1 MKLKVCGMKYQDNI
15 KQVAGLQPDY
25 LGFIFYE
32 KSARDFD
39 SHQIPEISN
48 SIKKTGV
55 FVDADLDYVLEK
67 ISKHDLQAVQ
77 LHGKESSD
85 YCLKLKRHYKE
96 KSDEVISLIEAD
108 CHDLEKKSRNDKKLE
123 IIKVFSIKDEFD
135 FNVLKPYE
143 GIVDYFLFDTKG
155 KLPGGNGY
163 VFDWTILNNYPST
176 TPFFLSGGIGLSQMD
191 DIKKFQQSEASKYCY
206 ALDVNSKFEI
216 EPGFKNIA
224 DLKKFKNNLISK
236 IMNYNVNEK
245 GYYGEFG
252 GAFIPEMLY
261 PNVEELRQ
269 NYLKIMAE
277 PDFQKEF
284 NQLLKD
290 YVGRPSPLYFAK
302 RLSEKYYTKI
312 YLKREDLNHTGAHKI
327 NNTIGQILMA
337 QRLGK
342 TRIIAE
348 TGAGQHGVATA
359 TVCALM
365 GLECI
370 VYMGEIDI
378 ARQAPNV
385 ARMKMLGATVV
396 PALSGSRTLK
406 DATNEAIRD
415 WINNPVNTH
424 YIIGSAIGPHPYP
437 DMVTRFQ
444 SVISEEIKWQL
455 KEQTGKE
462 NPDYVVACIG
472 GGSNAAGTYYH
483 YLHEPEVGIIAVEAA
498 GLGIDSGE
506 SAATSVLG
514 KEGIIHGCKT
524 LLMQTQDGQIT
535 EPYSISAGL
544 DYPGVG
550 PMHAHLSKTGRAE
563 FMSITDSD
571 AMDAG
576 LELSKLE
583 GIIPA
588 IETSHALAIFKYKK
602 FKPNDVVVM
611 SLSGRGDKDLENYID
626 YFNI

>member
-1 MKLKVCGMKYQDNI
+1 MSY
-15 KQVAGLQPDY
+15 
-25 LGFIFYE
+25 
-32 KSARDFD
+32 
-39 SHQIPEISN
+39 H
-48 SIKKTGV
+48 
-55 FVDADLDYVLEK
+55 
-67 ISKHDLQAVQ
+67 
-77 LHGKESSD
+77 
-85 YCLKLKRHYKE
+85 
-96 KSDEVISLIEAD
+96 
-108 CHDLEKKSRNDKKLE
+108 
-123 IIKVFSIKDEFD
+123 
-135 FNVLKPYE
+135 
-143 GIVDYFLFDTKG
+143 
-155 KLPGGNGY
+155 
-163 VFDWTILNNYPST
+163 
-176 TPFFLSGGIGLSQMD
+176 
-191 DIKKFQQSEASKYCY
+191 
-206 ALDVNSKFEI
+206 
-216 EPGFKNIA
+216 
-224 DLKKFKNNLISK
+224 
-236 IMNYNVNEK
+236 VNEK

-269 NYLKIMAE
+269 NCLKIMSE
-277 PDFQKEF
+277 PSFQKEF

-302 RLSEKYYTKI
+302 RLSEKYNTKI

-337 QRLGK
+337 KRLGK

-396 PALSGSRTLK
+396 PATSGSKTLK

-415 WINNPVNTH
+415 WINNPNNTH
-424 YIIGSAIGPHPYP
+424 YIIGSVVGPHPYP
-437 DMVTRFQ
+437 DMVARFQ
-444 SVISEEIKWQL
+444 SVVSEEIKKQL
-455 KEQTGKE
+455 KQVESTE
-462 NPDYVVACIG
+462 NPDYIIACVG

-483 YLHEPEVGIIAVEAA
+483 FLDDSNVKLIAVEAA
-498 GLGIDSGE
+498 GHGIDSGE

-514 KEGIIHGCKT
+514 KMGIIHGSKT
-524 LLMQTQDGQIT
+524 LLMQTEDGQIT

-550 PMHAHLSKTGRAE
+550 PMHAHLFKSGRAE
-563 FMSITDSD
+563 FISITDD
-571 AMDAG
+571 EAMKAG
-576 LELSKLE
+576 LRLCKLE

-588 IETSHALAIFKYKK
+588 IESSHALAIFEEKT
-602 FKPNDVVVM
+602 FKPNDIIVV
-611 SLSGRGDKDLENYID
+611 SLSGRGDKDLETYIK
-626 YFNI
+626 YFDL